1 MKEFSQLINQ
11 LILTRSRNRKIELLN
26 HYFKNTKNPDRG
38 LALAILT
45 GNLKIKNISISKIKE
60 LIKKEVDPELFDLSY
75 DYVGD
80 LAETIALIWPYKQ
93 KGKVPKLNF
102 IIDELEN

>member
-26 HYFKNTKNPDRG
+26 HYFKNTENPDRG

-80 LAETIALIWPYKQ
+80 LAETIALI
-93 KGKVPKLNF
+93 LSL
-102 IIDELEN
+102 IHI